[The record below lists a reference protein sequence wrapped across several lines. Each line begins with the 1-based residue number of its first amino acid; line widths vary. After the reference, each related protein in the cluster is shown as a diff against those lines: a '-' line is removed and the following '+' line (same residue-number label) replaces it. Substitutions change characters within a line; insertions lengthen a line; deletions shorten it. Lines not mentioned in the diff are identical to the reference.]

1 MSEGA
6 ANSISRAFSA
16 TSVPLGRRV
25 ALAAVSLLIATCVWI
40 PCVHLF
46 FAPHL
51 QDYVDTK
58 GIPPEARALARR
70 HLAFWGDPQLHVEE
84 LGKMRGSNPEWDFMG
99 RTFLV
104 LALANMGLRQPA
116 AKEQY
121 LAAID
126 RIIDDTLR
134 LESEK
139 GISFFLMDYL
149 RGGVFV
155 SQPPRSLFI
164 DGEIALMLGAR
175 RMLAEKPEY
184 RQLLT
189 ERVRLMVEYMRR
201 SPVLSAESYPN
212 ECWTFCNTV
221 ALAAIRIADV
231 LDGTDHS
238 DFIAGWL
245 DVAKRRLVDPRTGL
259 LVAACTFD
267 GSHKYGPEG
276 SSIWMAAHCLQ
287 LVDEEFARDQYDRAK
302 KELGRSVFGFG
313 YAREWPASWTG
324 PMDVDSGPVVPILGA
339 SPASSGLALLA
350 ASAFEDRAFLSRLLT
365 SLRFAGFPLER
376 NGALKFCAGNQVGD
390 AVILYSIV
398 LGPLWQKV
406 REGVGR

>member
-6 ANSISRAFSA
+6 ANGISRAFSA
-16 TSVPLGRRV
+16 TSVPLRRRV
-25 ALAAVSLLIATCVWI
+25 ALAAVSLLIAACVWI

-51 QDYVDTK
+51 EDYGDTK
-58 GIPPEARALARR
+58 GIPPEARALAKR
-70 HLAFWGDPQLHVEE
+70 HLAFWADPQLHAEE
-84 LGKMRGSNPEWDFMG
+84 LDKMRGSNPEWDFMG

-104 LALANMGLRQPA
+104 LALTNMGLRQPA

-139 GISFFLMDYL
+139 GIGFFLMDYV

-189 ERVRLMVEYMRR
+189 QRVTVMVEYMRR

-238 DFIAGWL
+238 DFIGRWL

-302 KELGRSVFGFG
+302 KELGRSAFGFG